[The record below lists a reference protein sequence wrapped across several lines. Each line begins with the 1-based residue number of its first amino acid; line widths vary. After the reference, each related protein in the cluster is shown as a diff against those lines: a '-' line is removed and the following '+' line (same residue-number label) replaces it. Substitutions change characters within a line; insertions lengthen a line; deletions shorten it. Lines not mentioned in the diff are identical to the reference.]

1 MPDEVLG
8 VHALTKRFGGL
19 LALDRV
25 DISVRAGEIFGVIG
39 PNGAGKTTL
48 FSCLVGALA
57 PTSGS
62 VRFKGERIDGRPT
75 HTIVRRGLVRTHQ
88 VVRPFRDMT
97 VAENVAV
104 GARFGAG
111 RRRGADAGRRVTEIL
126 ER

>member
-8 VHALTKRFGGL
+8 VQALTKRFGGL

-25 DISVRAGEIFGVIG
+25 ELSVRAGEIFGVIG

-75 HTIVRRGLVRTHQ
+75 HAIVKSKQDGLRHVLYK
-88 VVRPFRDMT
+88 PFNVEQMT
-97 VAENVAV
+97 NALRNVPPGPEV
-104 GARFGAG
+104 KTS
-111 RRRGADAGRRVTEIL
+111 VYSV
-126 ER
+126 